1 MASKNWVRN
10 TPFFPPTATMPAP
23 RKMEKTIRGRMSALA
38 IDSTGFLGIILTST
52 SINVGACLISGAAAA
67 PISRPTP
74 GWIIIAAAKPRRIA
88 MAVVPM
94 YITKVFIPI
103 RPSFFKSPKPV
114 IPVTRED
121 KITGTIIILIRLMN
135 IVPTGAIHS
144 FTQGAASGPRISP
157 TTTER
162 IRDAKICTERFIR
175 FPPYKISTIL

>member
-1 MASKNWVRN
+1 
-10 TPFFPPTATMPAP
+10 MPAP
-23 RKMEKTIRGRMSALA
+23 KKIEKTISGRMSAFA

-52 SINVGACLISGAAAA
+52 SIKVGACLISGAAAA

-74 GWIIIAAAKPRRIA
+74 GWMSIAAPNPRRIA
-88 MAVVPM
+88 MAVVPI
-94 YITKVFIPI
+94 YIIKVFTPI
-103 RPSFFKSPKPV
+103 RPSFFKSPRPV

-135 IVPTGAIHS
+135 MVPIGATHS
-144 FTQGAASGPRISP
+144 FTHGAASGPRISP

-175 FPPYKISTIL
+175 FPPYKISSIL